1 MPQPHTPSPVPSLW
15 LIQPK
20 SMHITKIP
28 KGKGKY
34 RTIYSPNPDEKY
46 RLRRI
51 LHFINTRALALDTHK
66 VAHGF
71 MPGRSIITNALAHVG
86 DWKITLHFDFEDF
99 FDSVKPSDEVLKI
112 LEIAVGCGMLAQLFP
127 DGAAR
132 QGLPTSPAIANI
144 AAAPFDAA
152 VIALRDRLTPKRRI
166 LGQRGPAFIY
176 TRYAD
181 DLTFSTN
188 SENVAATLL
197 RDIPALAAAH
207 GFAINPSKTTRQHAA
222 AGHRIVTGIA
232 VTPTGILPTRRARRK
247 LRASTHQLQHGIRR
261 RNLRKMLSKQAESY
275 RRDDPYTLTRLGDIL
290 RAQWRGL
297 AAFVRL
303 IPPKHPTTAQPATQA
318 SKTTTPV
325 HTAAPPIPMPFGL
338 FNRKITT

>member
-1 MPQPHTPSPVPSLW
+1 
-15 LIQPK
+15 
-20 SMHITKIP
+20 MHITRVP

-34 RTIYSPNPDEKY
+34 RTIYSPSREEKNILQSLLPDLN
-46 RLRRI
+46 R
-51 LHFINTRALALDTHK
+51 RALTLDTHK

-99 FDSVKPSDEVLKI
+99 FDSVTQSHLPESFASALTALSPLGTALRKGI
-112 LEIAVGCGMLAQLFP
+112 LFP

-181 DLTFSTN
+181 DLAFSTN
-188 SENVAATLL
+188 SENVAALLL
-197 RDIPALAAAH
+197 RDIPALASTH

-222 AGHRIVTGIA
+222 AGNRIVTGIA
-232 VTPTGILPTRRARRK
+232 VSTTGIAPTRRARRK
-247 LRASTHQLQHGIRR
+247 LRAATHQIQHGIRR

-275 RRDDPYTLTRLGDIL
+275 RRDDPYTLTRLADIL

-303 IPPKHPTTAQPATQA
+303 IPPKHPTTAQPAAQNQQNRA
-318 SKTTTPV
+318 PV
-325 HTAAPPIPMPFGL
+325 HTAAAPIPMPFGL
-338 FNRKITT
+338 FNRRITT

>member
-1 MPQPHTPSPVPSLW
+1 MQ
-15 LIQPK
+15 
-20 SMHITKIP
+20 ITKIP

-34 RTIYSPNPDEKY
+34 RTIYSPSREEKTF
-46 RLRRI
+46 LQFI
-51 LHFINTRALALDTHK
+51 LPQLNQRALALDTHK
-66 VAHGF
+66 VVHGF

-99 FDSVKPSDEVLKI
+99 FDSVNPDMTPDLPILDCYRNTSPASARQRLSDSLRNQR
-112 LEIAVGCGMLAQLFP
+112 CFP
-127 DGAAR
+127 NGAAR

-207 GFAINPSKTTRQHAA
+207 GFAINPAKTTRQHAA
-222 AGHRIVTGIA
+222 AGNRIVTGIA

-247 LRASTHQLQHGIRR
+247 LRASTHQIQHGIRR

-275 RRDDPYTLTRLGDIL
+275 RRDDPYTLTRLADIL

-303 IPPKHPTTAQPATQA
+303 IPPKRPTTSQPAAQNQQNRA
-318 SKTTTPV
+318 PA
-325 HTAAPPIPMPFGL
+325 HTAAEPIPMPFGL
-338 FNRKITT
+338 FNRRITT

>member
-1 MPQPHTPSPVPSLW
+1 M
-15 LIQPK
+15 K
-20 SMHITKIP
+20 ITKIP
-28 KGKGKY
+28 KGKGKF
-34 RTIYSPNPDEKY
+34 RTIYSPNREEKIF
-46 RLRRI
+46 LQSI
-51 LHFINTRALALDTHK
+51 LPALNQHALALDTHK

-71 MPGRSIITNALAHVG
+71 MPGRSIVTNALAHVG
-86 DWKITLHFDFEDF
+86 DWNITLHFDFEGF
-99 FDSVKPSDEVLKI
+99 FDSVTQSLLPDTFRSASWSGHDR
-112 LEIAVGCGMLAQLFP
+112 CFP

-166 LGQRGPAFIY
+166 LGQRGSAFLY

-188 SENVAATLL
+188 SERVAATLL
-197 RDIPALAAAH
+197 RDIPALAATH
-207 GFAINPSKTTRQHAA
+207 GFAINPTKTTRQHAA

-247 LRASTHQLQHGIRR
+247 LRAATHQLQHGIRR

-303 IPPKHPTTAQPATQA
+303 IPPKHPTTAQIGAQNQQNRA
-318 SKTTTPV
+318 PV

-338 FNRKITT
+338 FNRRITT

>member
-1 MPQPHTPSPVPSLW
+1 
-15 LIQPK
+15 
-20 SMHITKIP
+20 MHITRVP
-28 KGKGKY
+28 KGNGKF
-34 RTIYSPNPDEKY
+34 RTIYSPSREEKTF
-46 RLRRI
+46 LQVI
-51 LHFINTRALALDTHK
+51 LPNLNQRALTLDTHK
-66 VAHGF
+66 IAHGF

-99 FDSVKPSDEVLKI
+99 FDSVKQDMTPDLPILDCYRNTSPTSARQRLSDSLRNQR
-112 LEIAVGCGMLAQLFP
+112 CFP

-144 AAAPFDAA
+144 AAAPFDSA
-152 VIALRDRLTPKRRI
+152 VIALRDSLTPKRRI

-207 GFAINPSKTTRQHAA
+207 GFTINPAKTSRQHAA

-247 LRASTHQLQHGIRR
+247 LRAATHQLQHGIRR

-275 RRDDPYTLTRLGDIL
+275 RRDDPYTLSRLGDIL
-290 RAQWRGL
+290 RAQWRGI

-303 IPPKHPTTAQPATQA
+303 IPPRNRTDTQPAA
-318 SKTTTPV
+318 RSTPTRRPA
-325 HTAAPPIPMPFGL
+325 HTAAAPIPMPFGL
-338 FNRKITT
+338 FNRRITT